1 MAKEKDDVFVIG
13 DDGLDEIERNV
24 LIKYFGKEEA
34 DKIIASANDEDAEDE
49 PLDNDLQEIIDS
61 APALDEI

>member
-1 MAKEKDDVFVIG
+1 MAKEKDVFVIE

-24 LIKYFGKEEA
+24 LTKYFGKEEA
-34 DKIIASANDEDAEDE
+34 DKIIAEANGDEEDE
-49 PLDNDLQEIIDS
+49 PLEEDLQEIVDN